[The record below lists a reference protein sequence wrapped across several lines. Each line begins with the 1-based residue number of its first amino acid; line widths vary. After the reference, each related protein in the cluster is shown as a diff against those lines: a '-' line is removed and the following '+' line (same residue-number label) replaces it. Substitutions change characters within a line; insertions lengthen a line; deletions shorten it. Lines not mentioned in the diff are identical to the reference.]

1 MKKLFIISVFCT
13 MTALSAVAQEGM
25 WLLSQLGQLD
35 LAGKGLQI
43 PVEKIY
49 SPDKPCLANA
59 ILQLGG
65 GSASFVSPEGLVVTN
80 HHVAYRALQRASSVS
95 SDYLTNG
102 FLAKERS
109 AEISAPGY
117 QALIMLKMKDVTDE
131 VLAAA
136 KGITDPVEKDKKINE
151 KIAAMT
157 EAVKEKES
165 DHMADVVSLFEGRQ
179 YIMHTYKVFKDIRIV
194 YAPPL
199 SIGNYGG

>member
-65 GSASFVSPEGLVVTN
+65 GSASFVSSEGLVVTN
-80 HHVAYRALQRASSVS
+80 HHVAYTALQRASSVS
-95 SDYLTNG
+95 NDYLVNG

-117 QALIMLKMKDVTDE
+117 QASIMIKMKDVTDE

-136 KGITDPVEKDKKINE
+136 KGITDPVEKRQNDK
-151 KIAAMT
+151 
-157 EAVKEKES
+157 
-165 DHMADVVSLFEGRQ
+165 
-179 YIMHTYKVFKDIRIV
+179 
-194 YAPPL
+194 
-199 SIGNYGG
+199 